1 MCAYILQQLKYE
13 YTSYKIA
20 SNVVPVKNN
29 VHHVHQSDG
38 FISSHVINKLNMIY
52 ERMNGADQLCLGS
65 IVVLRDVFDDGV
77 GVFQ

>member
-1 MCAYILQQLKYE
+1 M
-13 YTSYKIA
+13 
-20 SNVVPVKNN
+20 
-29 VHHVHQSDG
+29 
-38 FISSHVINKLNMIY
+38 INKLNRIY